1 MIFVSR
7 IGGGARAAPPP
18 PPLPQGEG
26 QRRSLRAMLSLLFAL
41 SLSACMVGPDYDR
54 ADAPVPVAY
63 KELQGWTIAQPQD
76 AVDRGAWWSVYN
88 DPELDRLERQ
98 VDVSNQTIKQFEAEY
113 RNAQALVQEAQASL
127 FPVATLNG
135 GVTHG
140 SGLGGSKSSSSS
152 SSSSSLLSGGG
163 AAHTQYTVEG
173 SISWDLDVWGRIRRQ
188 IESQKAAAQVSAAD
202 LANARL
208 SAQATLATDYFDLRA
223 EDSLTDLLRQTVAA
237 FERSLQIV
245 QNQHAA
251 GTVSSADVVT
261 AQAQLEGARAQL
273 VGVGVQRA
281 IFEHAIAVLTGRAPA
296 ELTIAPALLTSDVP
310 VMPPGLPSTLLQRR
324 PDIAA
329 AERQMQQENA
339 LIGVQVAAFYPDISL
354 STLGGFIGSPL
365 SQLFTTGNRIWSLG
379 GAASEPLFEGGA
391 RTAAVAAARATY
403 DQSIANYRQVVLT
416 ALQQVEDELSSLR
429 ILEQQ
434 AHAEAVAVRASQRA
448 VDVTL
453 NQYRTG
459 TVAYTSVVTEQT
471 TLLGNQQSQLAVQQ
485 SRLVASVALIAALG
499 GGWDAQVLAEAEH

>member
-1 MIFVSR
+1 MQWR
-7 IGGGARAAPPP
+7 WC
-18 PPLPQGEG
+18 
-26 QRRSLRAMLSLLFAL
+26 RRR
-41 SLSACMVGPDYDR
+41 R
-54 ADAPVPVAY
+54 PVC
-63 KELQGWTIAQPQD
+63 
-76 AVDRGAWWSVYN
+76 
-88 DPELDRLERQ
+88 
-98 VDVSNQTIKQFEAEY
+98 
-113 RNAQALVQEAQASL
+113 

-135 GVTHG
+135 AVTHG
-140 SGLGGSKSSSSS
+140 SGFGGSKSSSSS
-152 SSSSSLLSGGG
+152 SSSGSLLNGGG

-223 EDSLTDLLRQTVAA
+223 EDSLTDLLRQTVVA

-354 STLGGFIGSPL
+354 STLGGFVGSPL
-365 SQLFTTGNRIWSLG
+365 SQLFTTANRVWSLG
-379 GAASEPLFEGGA
+379 RRGERDRYS
-391 RTAAVAAARATY
+391 R
-403 DQSIANYRQVVLT
+403 
-416 ALQQVEDELSSLR
+416 
-429 ILEQQ
+429 
-434 AHAEAVAVRASQRA
+434 AVRVRPRWRQR
-448 VDVTL
+448 V
-453 NQYRTG
+453 RP
-459 TVAYTSVVTEQT
+459 T
-471 TLLGNQQSQLAVQQ
+471 TRVSPT
-485 SRLVASVALIAALG
+485 IARSC
-499 GGWDAQVLAEAEH
+499 